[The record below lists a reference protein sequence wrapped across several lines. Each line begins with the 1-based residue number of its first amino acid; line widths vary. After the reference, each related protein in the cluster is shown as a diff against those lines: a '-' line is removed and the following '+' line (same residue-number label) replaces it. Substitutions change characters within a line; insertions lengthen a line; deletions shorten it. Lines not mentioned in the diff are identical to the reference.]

1 MYDLA
6 VIGGGPAGIASAVEA
21 SVLGLNDIV
30 LFEKGSNHS
39 TTIRA
44 FYKDNK
50 RVDKDWKG
58 QKVTLE
64 GNVHFMDGTKESTLE
79 LFDALIA
86 AHKIDVRF
94 NTEISSVIPSDPFE
108 IHTAATET
116 FKARNAII
124 AIGYMSKPNKPD
136 YALPV
141 TLRDRIHFN
150 LDAFSSNETVLVVGG
165 GNSAAEYA
173 HYLSDQNAVTLTY
186 RRDRFTRLNPINES
200 IIMHHAGIGKIRL
213 KIGTDITALIDEG
226 GKPRVNYANGES
238 EIYDRIV
245 YALGGAAPLDFLKKC
260 GIELGE
266 NNIAK
271 HDEFYQ
277 TTTPKLYIAG
287 DIIAKIGGS
296 IAASLNHASKIVNH
310 IKSREKNTATDKDD

>member
-1 MYDLA
+1 LA

-21 SVLGLNDIV
+21 SALGLKDIV
-30 LFEKGSNHS
+30 LFEKGANHS

-50 RVDKDWKG
+50 RVDRDWKG
-58 QKVTLE
+58 QKVVLE

-86 AHKIDVRF
+86 SHAIDTRF
-94 NTEISSVIPSDPFE
+94 NTEISAVTPNDPFE
-108 IHTAATET
+108 IRTTASET
-116 FKARNAII
+116 FRAQNVIV
-124 AIGYMSKPNKPD
+124 AIGYMSKPNKPS

-141 TLRDRIHFN
+141 TLRERIHFN

-173 HYLSDQNAVTLTY
+173 HFLSDQNAVTLTY
-186 RRDRFTRLNPINES
+186 RRDKFTRLNPINES

-213 KIGTDITALIDEG
+213 KLGVDIASLNDEG
-226 GKPRVNYANGES
+226 GRVCVNYANGES
-238 EIYDRIV
+238 EAFDRIV
-245 YALGGAAPLDFLKKC
+245 YALGGMLPLDFLKNC
-260 GIELGE
+260 RIELDE

-277 TTTPKLYIAG
+277 TTTRGLYVAG
-287 DIIAKIGGS
+287 DVIAKIGGS
-296 IAASLNHASKIVNH
+296 IAASLNHAYKIVNH
-310 IKSREKNTATDKDD
+310 IMAQRL

>member
-1 MYDLA
+1 MNKLYDLA

-21 SVLGLNDIV
+21 NVLGIKNIV
-30 LFEKGSNHS
+30 LFEKGANHS

-58 QKVTLE
+58 QKVILE

-79 LFDALIA
+79 LFDALIV
-86 AHKIDVRF
+86 AHRIDARF
-94 NTEISSVIPSDPFE
+94 NTEISAVIPNEPFE
-108 IHTAATET
+108 IRTAANEV

-124 AIGYMSKPNKPD
+124 AIGYMSRPNKPD
-136 YALPV
+136 YALPAA
-141 TLRDRIHFN
+141 LKERIHFN
-150 LDAFSSNETVLVVGG
+150 LDAFSSDETVLVVGG

-186 RRDRFTRLNPINES
+186 RRDRFTRLNPINEG
-200 IIMHHAGIGKIRL
+200 IITHRANIGQIRL
-213 KIGTDITALIDEG
+213 KLGVDIVGVVDEG
-226 GKPRVNYANGES
+226 GKPRVNYSNNES

-245 YALGGAAPLDFLKKC
+245 YALGGMLPLDFLKNCK
-260 GIELGE
+260 IEVDKNG
-266 NNIAK
+266 IAK
-271 HDEFYQ
+271 YDEFYQ
-277 TTTPKLYIAG
+277 TTMPRLYVAG

-296 IAASLNHASKIVNH
+296 ISASLNHAYKIVNH
-310 IKSREKNTATDKDD
+310 IKEREA

>member
-1 MYDLA
+1 MSKIYDLA

-21 SVLGLNDIV
+21 SVLGLKDIV
-30 LFEKGSNHS
+30 LFEKGANHS
-39 TTIRA
+39 TTIRT

-50 RVDKDWKG
+50 RVDRDWKG
-58 QKVTLE
+58 QKVVLE
-64 GNVHFMDGTKESTLE
+64 GSVHFMDGTKESTLE
-79 LFDALIA
+79 LFDALIGSHA
-86 AHKIDVRF
+86 IDTRF
-94 NTEISSVIPSDPFE
+94 NTEISAVIPNDPFE
-108 IHTAATET
+108 IHTASGEL

-150 LDAFSSNETVLVVGG
+150 LDAFSANETVLVVGG

-173 HYLSDQNAVTLTY
+173 HFLSDQNAVTLTY
-186 RRDRFTRLNPINES
+186 RRDKFTRLNPINES

-213 KIGTDITALIDEG
+213 KLGVDILGLNDEG
-226 GKPRVNYANGES
+226 GRVCVRYADGES
-238 EIYDRIV
+238 EVFDRVV
-245 YALGGAAPLDFLKKC
+245 YALGGMLPLDFLKKC
-260 GIELGE
+260 RIDLDE

-277 TTTPKLYIAG
+277 TTTPRLYVAG

-296 IAASLNHASKIVNH
+296 IAASLNHAAKIVNH
-310 IKSREKNTATDKDD
+310 IKSGS